1 MPGRHE
7 PGTNRSFYLSVATST
22 LRLLITAAL
31 VVAGATLINQ
41 AFPRREQ
48 VPVPTP
54 SVPVETSSP
63 TPSASPSPTPTQEPD
78 LLGLTVFIYNG
89 TTTDGLAGDTL
100 TRLKNR
106 FGLVEAQAGQSVDTA
121 PQTVG
126 QTAIYYRGAGL
137 EAAATYLAQTY
148 FKDIQASVAPLD
160 PQANVPGTPD
170 IVIYIGTDYVG
181 TL

>member
-7 PGTNRSFYLSVATST
+7 PGSNRSFYLSVATST

-41 AFPRREQ
+41 AFPRRDEA
-48 VPVPTP
+48 PVPTP
-54 SVPVETSSP
+54 TTPVETSSP
-63 TPSASPSPTPTQEPD
+63 TPSASPSPTPTQDPD
-78 LLGLTVFIYNG
+78 LLGLKVFVYNG
-89 TTTDGLAGDTL
+89 TTADGLAADTL
-100 TRLKNR
+100 TKLKNR
-106 FGLVEAQAGQSVDTA
+106 YSVVQAANGVDTA

-137 EAAATYLAQTY
+137 EAAAAFLAQDF

-160 PQANVPGTPD
+160 EGAAVPGTPD